1 MSQRLS
7 IVIPTYGRN
16 AVLCNTIEALLDLDC
31 QASEI
36 ILMDQ
41 MPQHDMAT
49 ERRLSEWQEDKKIRW
64 TRLKKPSTTCA
75 MNQGVLA
82 ATGDIVLF
90 LDDDIIPDPHLFH
103 NHLVAYDRY
112 PEISA
117 VVGRVLQPED
127 WCESAGVA
135 QKKPRY
141 RTNKASK
148 VRAGQ
153 HLRTDLSFRFNG
165 TEPTWI
171 SNVMAGNLS
180 VRRHRFLEIGGFDE
194 NFGPPVA
201 YRFETELAKRVIA
214 NGGKIWFEPKA
225 SIQHLRAPSGGTRSH
240 GSHLTSASP
249 IHGVGDYYYALRC
262 GHGWERL
269 LYMLRRPFREV
280 RTKFHLH
287 HPWYIP
293 VKFIGELRAMAAA
306 VRLYRRGARLVSMD
320 HIDHLHNEQ

>member
-1 MSQRLS
+1 MINVSQPSLS
-7 IVIPTYGRN
+7 IAIPTFNRGS
-16 AVLCNTIEALLDLDC
+16 VLTQTLTFLRPQMHSGIE
-31 QASEI
+31 
-36 ILMDQ
+36 ILVMDQ
-41 MPQHDMAT
+41 TRQHDEKT
-49 ERRLSEWQEDKKIRW
+49 SQQLHNWQVEGLIRW
-64 TRLKKPSTTCA
+64 HKLERPSTTHA
-75 MNQGVLA
+75 MNCALLEA
-82 ATGDIVLF
+82 RSPTVLF
-90 LDDDIIPDPHLFH
+90 LDDDVIPDPLLIQTHQE
-103 NHLVAYDRY
+103 AYLQKK
-112 PEISA
+112 EA
-117 VVGRVLQPED
+117 WCVVGQVLQPGEK
-127 WCESAGVA
+127 EMSLNRP
-135 QKKPRY
+135 PRDQ
-141 RTNKASK
+141 S
-148 VRAGQ
+148 
-153 HLRTDLSFRFNG
+153 LRHDLAFRFCSTQAG
-165 TEPTWI
+165 WI
-171 SNVMAGNLS
+171 ENVIACNLS
-180 VRRHRFLEIGGFDE
+180 VKRDETLRIGGFDE

-225 SIQHLRAPSGGTRSH
+225 SIRHLRAPSGGTRSH

-287 HPWYIP
+287 HPWFIP